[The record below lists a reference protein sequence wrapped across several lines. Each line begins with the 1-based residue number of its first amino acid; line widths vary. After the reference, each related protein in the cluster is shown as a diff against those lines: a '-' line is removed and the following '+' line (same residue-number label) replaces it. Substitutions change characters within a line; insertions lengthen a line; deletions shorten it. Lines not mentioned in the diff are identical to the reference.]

1 MRARRPAGLIHPFP
15 QHINELTMKLSV
27 EDVLTRAEALY
38 RQLTAC
44 PVSPRLLPT
53 PLPAP
58 PPPVKPLTFRSHLPT
73 LQELPHNVQ
82 EVLGLVPPTEP
93 HSPSPPAS
101 PLPLSPT
108 RAPPAPPPP
117 EDTAP
122 QPDSS
127 LEILPEEEEEEGEE
141 EESVKS

>member
-1 MRARRPAGLIHPFP
+1 
-15 QHINELTMKLSV
+15 MKLSV

-44 PVSPRLLPT
+44 SVSSHPCLQPVHEVQLGGVLARSCT
-53 PLPAP
+53 PIPA
-58 PPPVKPLTFRSHLPT
+58 

-82 EVLGLVPPTEP
+82 EVLGLAPPQEA
-93 HSPSPPAS
+93 HSPSPSTS

-108 RAPPAPPPP
+108 RAPPAPPPSMEP
-117 EDTAP
+117 GP

-127 LEILPEEEEEEGEE
+127 LEILPEEEEEEGGAD
-141 EESVKS
+141 S

>member
-1 MRARRPAGLIHPFP
+1 MLARRKAGLTHPLP

-44 PVSPRLLPT
+44 PVSLPLSHQPPPCPPPSGDT
-53 PLPAP
+53 TTDFLPLPP
-58 PPPVKPLTFRSHLPT
+58 P

-93 HSPSPPAS
+93 QSPSPPTS

-108 RAPPAPPPP
+108 GAPPAPPPT

-127 LEILPEEEEEEGEE
+127 LEILPEEEEEESA
-141 EESVKS
+141 ES